1 MPRTRSLAWTE
12 LKIGLVALFAI
23 VMAGLLVFMLSS
35 TGGFFWQRYTLRT
48 VVIDGAG
55 LSEGSPVRLA
65 GVDVGSVAVV
75 AFAGD
80 RVEVVMEV
88 NSEMQPRITSES
100 MASLGSV
107 SLLGEAA
114 IDITAAS
121 GGTPIPEG
129 GYVPSGVARG
139 SIASVA
145 TEATESL
152 QTVTDLLAAARR
164 GEGTVGRLLT
174 DDSLY
179 EELNGFVAAAEAV
192 TLRMGEGDGTLARL
206 INDPTAAEALEGSLE
221 NLEAMM
227 TRIRNGEGSLGR
239 FLTDDALGEAVTAT
253 TTNLWE
259 ITGRLNRGEGT
270 AGRLLTDDAL
280 YERLNSM
287 AARLDAVTASL
298 AEGEGTAG
306 RLLSDQ
312 ALYENMNGAVS
323 EVRSLVQD
331 IRADPRRYLN
341 VRVSLF

>member
-48 VVIDGAG
+48 VFIDVAG

>member
-1 MPRTRSLAWTE
+1 
-12 LKIGLVALFAI
+12 
-23 VMAGLLVFMLSS
+23 MLSS

-48 VVIDGAG
+48 VFIDVAG